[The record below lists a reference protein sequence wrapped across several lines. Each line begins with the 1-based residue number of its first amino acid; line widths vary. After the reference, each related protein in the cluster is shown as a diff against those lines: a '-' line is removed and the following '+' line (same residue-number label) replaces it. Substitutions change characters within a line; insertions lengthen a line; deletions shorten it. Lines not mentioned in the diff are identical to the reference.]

1 VIADNAGHFYEL
13 MVPLAIGDVSK
24 RVRREKEH
32 CQKNG
37 WEYSKPITFDDVGAL
52 HSRYGTALEAC
63 KANVRKI
70 FEEEKETWSE
80 DARKI
85 MGGIVRM
92 RDSGL
97 RRLRKKLDPIDSVAK
112 QTIDDWDA
120 EAASLNETIRAFE
133 EHANNAKKDAYRQIA
148 AWLSAFDRVVWEGDL
163 SLKQMAEA
171 DGEKKEKRKKQYAET
186 GKFGERTPEDR
197 QLEASQKYRHIA
209 SQHQLRDLVKQKHAN
224 RLQNEKAAYST
235 RTCAECGASVEAGG
249 NLLLVCEN
257 GHTRDQDVASAVYFL
272 NQIEGVASISAP
284 PVEIPAH
291 LRPYLRVMHAS
302 EVRLEIVE
310 KP

>member
-1 VIADNAGHFYEL
+1 
-13 MVPLAIGDVSK
+13 M
-24 RVRREKEH
+24 
-32 CQKNG
+32 
-37 WEYSKPITFDDVGAL
+37 
-52 HSRYGTALEAC
+52 ALEAC

-70 FEEEKETWSE
+70 FEENKETWPE

-97 RRLRKKLDPIDSVAK
+97 RRLRQKLDPIDSVAK
-112 QTIDDWDA
+112 QIIDDWDA
-120 EAASLNETIRAFE
+120 EAASLNETIRAFYKN
-133 EHANNAKKDAYRQIA
+133 ANNVRKDAYRQIA
-148 AWLSAFDRVVWEGDL
+148 AWLNAFDRVVWEGDL

-171 DGEKKEKRKKQYAET
+171 AGEKKEKRKKQYVET

-197 QLEASQKYRHIA
+197 RLEASQKYRHIA
-209 SQHQLRDLVKQKHAN
+209 GQHQLRDLVKQKHSD

-235 RTCAECGASVEAGG
+235 RTCAECGASVEGGG

-272 NQIEGVASISAP
+272 NQIEGVASITAP

-291 LRPYLRVMHAS
+291 LSLYLRVMRAS
-302 EVRLEIVE
+302 EVGLEIVE
-310 KP
+310 KQ